1 MECEYS
7 HDEMILENIGNLT
20 TFNPDSGE
28 VETTSNTSLAIE
40 DGIIVEKGSGEKFDC
55 SECLVTSGFVDP
67 HTHPVFLDLRVDEV
81 AMRKAGATYE
91 EIAAKG
97 GGINSSING
106 VRNASEDELIEL
118 VSRRMD
124 QMIKLGT
131 TTIECKSGYGL
142 NIESELK
149 SLKVIHKVNKRHE
162 MDMIPTFLGAHAFP
176 PEFADDHDG
185 YVDLL
190 CNEMIPAVAEQGI
203 AVFCDVFCENGYFN
217 VDQSRR
223 ILNTSKKLG
232 LIPRLHA
239 DEFEDSGAAEL
250 AADVGAISADHL
262 MAVSSVGMQKLA
274 DKNITATLLPGTTFF
289 LDKDTYAPAQTLM
302 EMGID
307 IALATDLNPGSCH
320 IQSMPFIIHLAIK
333 HMDMTVEQAFAS
345 STYFSAKTLNLENE
359 VGSLTIGRKADIIV
373 WDVEKLKDI
382 PLYDSVL
389 PIKMIIKNGKAIDS

>member
-7 HDEMILENIGNLT
+7 HDKMILENIGNLT

-28 VETTSNTSLAIE
+28 VETTSNTLLAIE

-55 SECLVTSGFVDP
+55 CECLVTPGFVDP

-91 EIAAKG
+91 EITAKG

-106 VRNASEDELIEL
+106 VRNASVDELIER
-118 VSRRMD
+118 VSKRMD

-142 NIESELK
+142 NTESELK
-149 SLKVIHKVNKRHE
+149 SLKVIHQVNKRHE

-176 PEFADDHDG
+176 PEFADDRDG

-223 ILNTSKKLG
+223 ILNTSKELG

-250 AADVGAISADHL
+250 AADVGVISADHL

-307 IALATDLNPGSCH
+307 IALATDFNPGSCH

-345 STYFSAKTLNLENE
+345 STYFSAKALNLEHK
-359 VGSLTIGRKADIIV
+359 VGSLTIGRKADIII
-373 WDVEKLKDI
+373 WDVKKLENI
-382 PLYDSVL
+382 PFHESDV
-389 PIKMIIKNGKAIDS
+389 PIKMIIKNGKAINS